1 MLEGK
6 FTEFKRGF
14 ESVVTDFGKKV
25 NNSAAWWAEYRTKNP
40 TTDKAVL
47 KIGETLEDIQQRLGV
62 IGDNVSGTK
71 ALEQASALI
80 DQQKK
85 YNNVLAT
92 RLAEALD
99 EIKELKTRVASLE
112 KYR

>member
-1 MLEGK
+1 MFKGK
-6 FTEFKRGF
+6 LIGVKRRL
-14 ESVVTDFGKKV
+14 ESVVTVAGEKIND
-25 NNSAAWWAEYRTKNP
+25 SAVWWDEYRTKNP

-62 IGDNVSGTK
+62 IGDNVSGAK

-85 YNNVLAT
+85 IQQRT
-92 RLAEALD
+92 RY
-99 EIKELKTRVASLE
+99 TPC
-112 KYR
+112 